1 MQEVNY
7 SYITIWLQ
15 SGYKCC
21 VSSESKT
28 GQPAKL
34 SGERCSVLEIN
45 VLLLEHGVSY
55 QLPAV
60 KVGAVHV
67 HGADSAVEVGR
78 VVVNSGLGVPAG
90 GVDRDLELS
99 GRDLAA
105 AAGLL
110 NGAENMENCP
120 TLSASDLPEREL
132 FRVNATART
141 SKRTKGRLEARP
153 RPFRGCS
160 G

>member
-15 SGYKCC
+15 NGYKCC

-45 VLLLEHGVSY
+45 VLLLEHGLPY
-55 QLPAV
+55 QLPSV

-90 GVDRDLELS
+90 SVRSE
-99 GRDLAA
+99 
-105 AAGLL
+105 
-110 NGAENMENCP
+110 
-120 TLSASDLPEREL
+120 ER
-132 FRVNATART
+132 RVGKECR
-141 SKRTKGRLEARP
+141 SRWSP
-153 RPFRGCS
+153 YH
-160 G
+160 